1 MHYDRLINTESSLVS
16 YFHEEIGR
24 ASGENHLP
32 LCDHTH
38 WYLTNLLHTYSA
50 TDRFF
55 DHRADGGKFTP
66 LAEYYMLAAEATT
79 ENERRLYLQRLGDIA
94 IVVSGLFAPALRRKA
109 VNVEYYMAM
118 GENAYGCLADASGAS
133 TKEKVLSE
141 IFEDLSS
148 RFEKFVAVLGSIGC
162 NGSTREHLLTL
173 IDRWQSTGEPELEKQ
188 LRARG
193 VMLSDSGL
201 AH

>member
-1 MHYDRLINTESSLVS
+1 MHSERLINTESSLVS
-16 YFHEEIGR
+16 YFHQAIER
-24 ASGENHLP
+24 ASEENNLT

-38 WYLTNLLHTYSA
+38 WYLTNLLHTYSS

-66 LAEYYMLAAEATT
+66 LAEYYMLAAEANC
-79 ENERRLYLQRLGDIA
+79 ENERRLYLQRVGDIA

-109 VNVEYYMAM
+109 VGIDYYMAM
-118 GENAYGCLADASGAS
+118 GENAYGFLADSSGGS
-133 TKEKVLSE
+133 TREKVLGE

-148 RFEKFVAVLGSIGC
+148 RFSRFVAVLSCVGSKG
-162 NGSTREHLLTL
+162 NTREQLLSL

-193 VMLSDSGL
+193 VILSD
-201 AH
+201 ATH